1 MGRIGLI
8 EISFVTLVTLILSIS
23 PVPHRG
29 TLHIL

>member
-8 EISFVTLVTLILSIS
+8 EIVTLVTLILSIS